1 MKSSKERAEEIKDG
15 EMLENIGACL
25 YCNDHTKNVLFCFG
39 VLSDFA
45 QVVKKFYLFF
55 SRRMWLSS
63 RLNDGLLLC

>member
-25 YCNDHTKNVLFCFG
+25 YCNDHTKKVLFCFG

-45 QVVKKFYLFF
+45 QFVKKR
-55 SRRMWLSS
+55 SV
-63 RLNDGLLLC
+63 